1 MAELP
6 KEKTDGMLGR
16 IIFWDRKQE
25 CFGEPNVSEKMEL
38 QTLLSGGESK
48 SL

>member
-16 IIFWDRKQE
+16 LFLGPESNGFSGKPKEVMHTMKINLFNRGD
-25 CFGEPNVSEKMEL
+25 PNY
-38 QTLLSGGESK
+38 
-48 SL
+48 

>member
-16 IIFWDRKQE
+16 VIFRARKNEFLASQRR
-25 CFGEPNVSEKMEL
+25 
-38 QTLLSGGESK
+38 
-48 SL
+48 